1 MRFRVEFETKARR
14 DIEKEA
20 RYLRR
25 EYGARVENRWRSQV
39 NRFLIQLETEPHRY
53 ARAEEAEDLQ
63 RDLRELIIGKK
74 RGTTHRVLFTIR
86 GNLVVVHRVRQ
97 AAQDRLTEEEF

>member
-1 MRFRVEFETKARR
+1 MSFRVEFETEARR
-14 DIEKEA
+14 DIEKES

-25 EYGARVENRWRSQV
+25 EVGARAENRWRSQV
-39 NRFLIQLETEPHRY
+39 DRFLIQLETDPHRY
-53 ARAEEAEDLQ
+53 ARAEEADDLQ

-86 GNLVVVHRVRQ
+86 GNLVVVHRIRQ
-97 AAQDRLTEEEF
+97 AAQDRLNDDDL